1 MTDVAIGTTRRPVL
15 DPLSERILE
24 LIHDRGLRPG
34 DPMPTELELIELLG
48 VSRNSVREA
57 VRSLRALGIVD
68 VRHGHGTVVG
78 EASLHVLSPSLTF
91 RAVANGA
98 DDLAGLRNLIEV
110 RELIEVGVV
119 GRLAG
124 GLDESTLDS
133 LDALC
138 AAMDET
144 ELDPETDREFHRVLY
159 SRVDNPLIGQL
170 VDVFWDAYRTAHEV
184 LSAPGETEKAET
196 VRLHTAIVDALRAGD
211 SAAARDAMTAHFAE
225 INHRLGFARESG

>member
-1 MTDVAIGTTRRPVL
+1 MTDVAIGAARRPAL
-15 DPLSERILE
+15 DPLPERVLE

-78 EASLHVLSPSLTF
+78 EASLHVLSPSLAF
-91 RAVANGA
+91 RAVAGG

-110 RELIEVGVV
+110 RELIEVGVA

-124 GLDESTLDS
+124 ELDESTLDR

-138 AAMDET
+138 TAMDET
-144 ELDPETDREFHRVLY
+144 ELDPETDREFHRLLY
-159 SRVDNPLIGQL
+159 ARVDNPLIGQL
-170 VDVFWDAYRTAHEV
+170 VDVFWDAYRTAHDA
-184 LSAPGETEKAET
+184 LSAPGPAEKAET
-196 VRLHTAIVDALRAGD
+196 VRLHSAIVEALRAGD
-211 SAAARDAMTAHFAE
+211 AAAAREAMAAHFAE
-225 INHRLGFARESG
+225 INHRLGFDG